1 MASRMQ
7 AEQFTGEVKTILDD
21 LTSHFA
27 GSRPEVSDLLDDAGN
42 QYVDI
47 VMEGGGVLGIA
58 LVGYLYVMEEMGIR
72 FLRIGGTSAGSINA
86 MLLASVGEAKEQ
98 KAEAIINH
106 LGNLDLYS
114 FVDGDEGAR
123 SFIRHL
129 LEEDDDEE
137 EKPGFFSRL
146 KGIGGTLLESTGIWD
161 ELFSG
166 KLGLNPG
173 EKFHE
178 WTRGVLE
185 QSRIRTTRDLYAHLG
200 KVPALH
206 HRHGNPLTPE
216 QQKARLVVVTAD
228 ISTETKVEFPK
239 MAPLYWLN
247 PNDVHP
253 ADYVRASMSI
263 PFFFEPMQM
272 DCIEKQLD
280 EARRAEYIKNW
291 DDWAGYKL
299 KEGQDSAFPRKH
311 VFVDGG
317 VMSNFPMDLF
327 HNSKADPCAPTFG
340 VKLGEEDRRAEVKK
354 LLSLTG
360 AVFNSARHCLDYDF
374 ITRNPDYRHLIT
386 NVDTGSHNWLNFELT
401 GEEKIDL
408 FRRGARAAATFLKT
422 FNWVKYKEIRA
433 GLKHAYRASEAL
445 KEETRKMKQELQQPQ

>member
-1 MASRMQ
+1 MQ
-7 AEQFTGEVKTILDD
+7 TSEFTNEVKPILDD
-21 LTSHFA
+21 LSSHFS
-27 GSRPEVSDLLDDAGN
+27 GGQPEVSDLLDEAGN

-58 LVGYLYVMEEMGIR
+58 LVGYTYVMEQMGIR

-86 MLLASVGEAKEQ
+86 MLLASVGEAKDP
-98 KAEAIINH
+98 KAETILHH
-106 LGNLDLYS
+106 LANLDLYS

-123 SFIRHL
+123 SFIRYL
-129 LEEDDDEE
+129 LEDDDDDD
-137 EKPGFFSRL
+137 EKPGFFRRL

-173 EKFHE
+173 EKFRE

-185 QSRIRTTRDLYAHLG
+185 QSNIHTTRELYEHLA
-200 KVPALH
+200 KVPPLR
-206 HRHGNPLTPE
+206 HRHGKPLSPD

-239 MAPLYWLN
+239 MASLYWLDPQN
-247 PNDVHP
+247 VHP

-263 PFFFEPMQM
+263 PVFFEPLRM
-272 DCIEKQLD
+272 DCIEKQLN
-280 EARRAEYIKNW
+280 EAQRAEYLKNW

-299 KEGQDSAFPRKH
+299 NPGQPSPFPQKH

-317 VMSNFPMDLF
+317 IMSNFPMDLF
-327 HNSKADPCAPTFG
+327 HNPKADPAAPTFG
-340 VKLGEEDRRAEVKK
+340 VKLGEEDRKSEIKK

-386 NVDTGSHNWLNFELT
+386 SVDTGTHNWLNFELT

-408 FRRGARAAATFLKT
+408 FKRGARAAATFLKT
-422 FNWVKYKEIRA
+422 FNWARYKEIRA
-433 GLKHAYRASEAL
+433 GLKQAYRVSEAL
-445 KEETRKMKQELQQPQ
+445 KEETKKIRQELREEPQTQ